1 MTDTD
6 VLIVGSGPV
15 GSAFA
20 RLIADA
26 RPEASITMVELGPQV
41 STPPG
46 SNVRNLPP
54 AERDAARERSQGPQG
69 ALSGDRERTL
79 HVEGTVISPGGTY
92 LASPGHQ
99 DGMPAAALS
108 SCVGGMGVH
117 WTCATPR
124 PNDDE
129 RIPFIPEAELDAA
142 FDEAERL
149 MHVTTLPENPYGR
162 AIKELLREHFAGTL
176 PEDRLPDG
184 LPMSAIPQPDGSIR
198 WGGADTIL
206 GDTRLD
212 LRTETIARRLV
223 IEGDR
228 VIAVEVEHLPTRA
241 RETISARV
249 IIVAANA
256 FQTPQLL
263 WASGIRPDALG
274 RYLTEHVLV
283 YSVVALRDEV
293 VERAGID
300 TPVAQL
306 VKDPTASTFG
316 IPYTAGVH
324 PYRTQVMHMADPP
337 FPVDES
343 SVHVGAARFVAM
355 GNGVRKFPRAEDRLV
370 FSDDAVDGWGMPQLT
385 IEYEVTER
393 ELAEVERASADLR
406 AVAESIG
413 EFVPGGEPRL
423 MPAGT
428 SLHYKG
434 TVRMGDD
441 GGAESVVDDR
451 SRVWGFR
458 NLFLGGNG
466 LIPTATVSNPTLT
479 SVALAVLA
487 SAAVLEELDAAR
499 VAEPQSAG

>member
-1 MTDTD
+1 MKTDL
-6 VLIVGSGPV
+6 LIIGSGPV

-20 RLIADA
+20 RLVGEQ
-26 RPEASITMVELGPQV
+26 RPGTDITMIELGPQV
-41 STPPG
+41 SDPAGT
-46 SNVRNLPP
+46 NVRNLPID
-54 AERDAARERSQGPQG
+54 ERDAARQRSQGPQG
-69 ALSGDRERTL
+69 APAGDSARGL
-79 HVEGTVISPGGTY
+79 QVEGTVISPGGTY

-99 DGMPAAALS
+99 PGMPAAALS

-129 RIPFIPEAELDAA
+129 RIEDIPSDELDAA
-142 FDEAERL
+142 LDEAERL
-149 MHVTTLPENPYGR
+149 MRVTTLPENPYGS
-162 AIKELLREHFAGTL
+162 AIKSLLREHFDGVL
-176 PEDRLPDG
+176 PEERLPDG
-184 LPMSAIPQPDGSIR
+184 LPMSAIPQADGSIR

-206 GDTRLD
+206 DGTPVT
-212 LRTETIARRLV
+212 LRAETIARRLL
-223 IEGDR
+223 IDGDR
-228 VIAVEVEHLPTRA
+228 VTGAEVEHLPTGQ
-241 RETISARV
+241 RETVEAKV
-249 IIVAANA
+249 VVVAANA
-256 FQTPQLL
+256 LQTPQLL

-283 YSVVALRDEV
+283 YSVVALSDEV
-293 VERAGID
+293 VRRAGID
-300 TPVAQL
+300 TPVKEL

-324 PYRTQVMHMADPP
+324 PYRTQVMHMADAP

-343 SVHVGAARFVAM
+343 AVHVGAARFVAM
-355 GNGVRKFPRAEDRLV
+355 GNGVRKFPRPEDRIL
-370 FSDDAVDGWGMPQLT
+370 FSETETDGWGMPQMT
-385 IEYEVTER
+385 IEYEVTDR
-393 ELAEVERASADLR
+393 ELAEVEQASADLR

-413 EFVPGGEPRL
+413 SFVPGGEPRL

-441 GGAESVVDDR
+441 GGAASVVDTR

-466 LIPTATVSNPTLT
+466 LIPTATVTNPTLT
-479 SVALAVLA
+479 SVALAVR
-487 SAAVLEELDAAR
+487 AVPLV
-499 VAEPQSAG
+499 VAELNG